1 MSDDP
6 LIDAISRAI
15 DFPLQ
20 WENRGDLAL
29 AIRNEVDRRITDVLA
44 TMLRHRNSQSEC
56 AESEKRSGK
65 C

>member
-20 WENRGDLAL
+20 WENRGDLAQ

-44 TMLRHRNSQSEC
+44 TILRHRNSQSDRGTEH
-56 AESEKRSGK
+56 G
-65 C
+65 